1 MFDTMGIALSGRPSD
16 GFDLHFHSFG
26 NENKGVA
33 AVETGGQQHATGM
46 LHLSGFESSQKEKT
60 TSPERNLSFFGP
72 SDWIRTS
79 GLLNPIQAIM
89 PQYTPGR

>member
-1 MFDTMGIALSGRPSD
+1 MPVALKCVRIRHQKIKTEKANTLSVFMCLFDTIDVALSGHPSY

-46 LHLSGFESSQKEKT
+46 LHLSGFESALKK
-60 TSPERNLSFFGP
+60 
-72 SDWIRTS
+72 
-79 GLLNPIQAIM
+79 
-89 PQYTPGR
+89 

>member
-1 MFDTMGIALSGRPSD
+1 MISVLCACLTLLYVECSSD

-46 LHLSGFESSQKEKT
+46 LHLSGFEAIH
-60 TSPERNLSFFGP
+60 RNKKWEL
-72 SDWIRTS
+72 
-79 GLLNPIQAIM
+79 
-89 PQYTPGR
+89 PQGNSHFLVGV